1 MTTVRKA
8 IHAYVSAEAM
18 DGWQDFSIEHGIS
31 VTSIVEVLGHD
42 FRDANGEADWGDLV
56 KRARRVDA
64 ERRRRG

>member
-8 IHAYVSAEAM
+8 IHAYVSDDAM
-18 DGWQDFSIEHGIS
+18 TGWNEFSIENGIS
-31 VTSIVEVLGHD
+31 VTSIVEILGLD
-42 FRDANGEADWGDLV
+42 FRSTHPDDWGDLV